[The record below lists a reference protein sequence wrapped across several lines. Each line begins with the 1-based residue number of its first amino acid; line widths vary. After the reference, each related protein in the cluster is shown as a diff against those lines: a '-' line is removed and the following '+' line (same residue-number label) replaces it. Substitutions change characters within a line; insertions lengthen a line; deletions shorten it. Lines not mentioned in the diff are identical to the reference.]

1 MSKVQ
6 ARIIPDALE
15 SEQNPSKAQFNLGCS
30 WHLAIKSIRS
40 ASLIGIEDYM
50 VWNNEN
56 VPCHVQLACSC
67 AETPRLQHF

>member
-50 VWNNEN
+50 V
-56 VPCHVQLACSC
+56 
-67 AETPRLQHF
+67 